1 MKNTFIIFTC
11 FILGN
16 LNYYIFFEKGS
27 SRETRIRFLPTDKSF
42 YKKKTLKLN
51 GVVQEED
58 KDKPFEEKKDLF
70 LETQIKDQ
78 KEDQSEDDISISSE
92 EEIDALIED
101 KVLMNERQT
110 VENNDIFLEE
120 EISEEDLKND
130 PEENKK
136 LQVLK
141 KSAKIKK
148 GLEKLFSKNTYPWV
162 KRISTNKAINS
173 QRGELLFYPWG
184 LWKGQYL
191 GFDGKIRQIWL
202 RLKRKQHELKD
213 LVNLNLKVGK
223 GSNLHLA
230 ISKTL
235 ALNTTNKKE
244 FLKKFHYFS
253 FSIDKNLLLILFK
266 NKKRRVFKGM
276 IKLKNS
282 KKERLL
288 GTFRL
293 KKVHK
298 RLN

>member
-16 LNYYIFFEKGS
+16 LNYYIFLEKDS
-27 SRETRIRFLPTDKSF
+27 SSEETIRFLPTDNSF
-42 YKKKTLKLN
+42 SKKKNLKLN
-51 GVVQEED
+51 GIGQE
-58 KDKPFEEKKDLF
+58 KDKHKPVEKKKELF
-70 LETQIKDQ
+70 LEAQIQDQ
-78 KEDQSEDDISISSE
+78 KKAQSEGDVSLSSE
-92 EEIDALIED
+92 EVMDALIKD
-101 KVLMNERQT
+101 KVLTNELQT
-110 VENNDIFLEE
+110 IKNNNIFFEE

-141 KSAKIKK
+141 KSATIKK

-162 KRISTNKAINS
+162 KKISSNKAINS
-173 QRGELLFYPWG
+173 QRDGLLFYPWG
-184 LWKGQYL
+184 LWKGHYL
-191 GFDGKIRQIWL
+191 GLDGKIRKIRL
-202 RLKRKQHELKD
+202 RLKRKKHELKD

-230 ISKTL
+230 ISKSL

-276 IKLKNS
+276 IKLKRA

-293 KKVHK
+293 KKVYK

>member
-16 LNYYIFFEKGS
+16 LNYYIFFEKEPS
-27 SRETRIRFLPTDKSF
+27 SEGTIRFLPTDNSF
-42 YKKKTLKLN
+42 SKKK
-51 GVVQEED
+51 
-58 KDKPFEEKKDLF
+58 KDRF
-70 LETQIKDQ
+70 LETQIKNQ
-78 KEDQSEDDISISSE
+78 KEDQSEGDTSLSSE
-92 EEIDALIED
+92 EEVDSLIED
-101 KVLMNERQT
+101 KVLTNELQT
-110 VENNDIFLEE
+110 IEKNDIFLEE
-120 EISEEDLKND
+120 EISEEDLLND

-141 KSAKIKK
+141 KSATIKK

-162 KRISTNKAINS
+162 KKISSNKAINS
-173 QRGELLFYPWG
+173 QRDGLLFYPWG

-191 GFDGKIRQIWL
+191 GLDGNIRQIRL

-230 ISKTL
+230 ISKSL
-235 ALNTTNKKE
+235 ALKTTNKKE

-266 NKKRRVFKGM
+266 NKKRRAFKGL
-276 IKLKNS
+276 IKLKKAN
-282 KKERLL
+282 KERLL
-288 GTFRL
+288 GTLRL
-293 KKVHK
+293 KKVYK